1 MGKLSDAKAARARE
15 LVKAEAEAT
24 EKVTELKW
32 RPATRKQF
40 ASWKDYLRE
49 QTGPNGERLL
59 DGMLDIAQGRPWI
72 PRLLDGR
79 EGEPVVPTTADVLA
93 ARTYLLNMMH
103 GRPVDQTKVMKAERE
118 ASKNAEVIALSDED
132 LKREI
137 EVFYRSGVFGASH
150 VPTSN
155 ELLDAG
161 VAALEKPSED
171 KDD

>member
-15 LVKAEAEAT
+15 LVKAEAEAS
-24 EKVTELKW
+24 EKVAELKW

-49 QTGPNGERLL
+49 LVGPNGERLL
-59 DGMLDIAQGRPWI
+59 DGMLDIAEGRPWI
-72 PRLLDGR
+72 PRLHNGR
-79 EGEPVVPTTADVLA
+79 EGEPVVPTTADRLA
-93 ARTYLLNMMH
+93 AQQYLSNMLH

-132 LKREI
+132 LRKEI
-137 EVFYRSGVFGASH
+137 EVFYRAGVLGAGH
-150 VPTSN
+150 VPTPN
-155 ELLDAG
+155 EILDAG
-161 VAALEKPSED
+161 VAALEAPSGD